1 MLRIYKASA
10 GSGKTY
16 TLVKEYLRLALKS
29 PLQFRHILA
38 ITFTNKAAAE
48 MKTRIIE
55 ALEGLSK
62 SESKYQSLN
71 KELCEL
77 TGKTENELK
86 NDAAIILRNMLHNY
100 ADISVCTIDS
110 FVHRIVRSFA
120 YDLHLPMN
128 FEIEMDSNELLNEA
142 IQLLLD
148 RLNETDQQV
157 TQAVVEFA
165 ESKIED
171 GKSWNVE
178 KEISKLGKQLF
189 IDEAQPKIQQLS
201 FVSFDELREARI
213 SLYAFKTSFEQ
224 KIFDEGKKAFDFIVT
239 NGLTAKDFH
248 YGTSGLFG
256 FFNKYADGNFPNDVL
271 GNSYVRATINDDKW
285 SKTSAITEPQKAQ
298 LHVHYNNIAQ
308 LWSKQGKDYFLADL
322 LLKNFYSFIL
332 LTDLKK
338 LMDEVKTENNILHIS
353 DFQHKVF
360 EIVKEQD
367 APIIYERIGD
377 RYDNILIDEFQDT
390 SVIQWRNLLPLI
402 ENSQFKS
409 EDSLV
414 VGDGKQAIYRFRGG
428 EVEQFTVLPKVY
440 GSDGDEI
447 LKGREIAINNYGA
460 GVITLENNFR
470 SRKEIVDFNN
480 SLYKEL
486 LELPE
491 LKNKNIYTDYFQK
504 QGRKDDGGFVSI
516 EFLKEDEEAD
526 LSLNDVRAFR
536 VEEIVHDVLK
546 RGYNYKDVAVLTR
559 SNVNASFI
567 ASYLVSKGIK
577 VVSPESFLIHHSP
590 KVHLLIAVLSYLNR
604 KDNHIARAEI
614 LHFTFLLLN
623 KELHLETIDLKTSAL
638 EFEEYVR
645 KQTGLDFNSTD
656 LVTGRLSD
664 LLHQLIQIFQL
675 GNDDPFVQ
683 FFLDEVLLFASRYGN
698 SIDDFLNWWGK
709 VKDKKSIIYPESMD
723 AVRIMTIHKS
733 KGLEFPIVILADA
746 SETQKRGEDLFWIDV
761 QKSWLPQLHI
771 GLLPNTKN
779 VLETEFAPLHEKEE
793 EKTFLD
799 LLNLLYV
806 ATTRAEDALY
816 ILSKEEKKEP
826 PSNNSVTALLISFLR
841 RIGLWDGFRNYN
853 FGDEE
858 FVKIFKSG
866 SHASLAS
873 FVKEKTTAKNLLASN
888 IKIRMRVDLLWN
900 DKSKEKID
908 EGNLLHEALKR
919 IQKAG
924 DEKTVLRA
932 LLAEGVIEETD
943 VPNLSEQLKA
953 ILQHPDLK
961 KYFDGTATVLNER
974 QLLKKNE
981 KIRIPDRVILFE
993 DGATV
998 LDYKTGNERAEYQ
1011 QQLRDYAQW
1020 LEEAGIKVKEK
1031 ILFYTQ
1037 TQKAVAVK

>member
-62 SESKYQSLN
+62 NEIKYKSLN
-71 KELCEL
+71 KELSEL
-77 TGKTENELK
+77 TGKSENELK
-86 NDAAIILRNMLHNY
+86 GDAAIILRNMLHNY

-128 FEIEMDSNELLNEA
+128 FEIEMDSKELLNEA

-178 KEISKLGKQLF
+178 REISKLGKQLF
-189 IDEAQPKIQQLS
+189 VDEAQSKIQQLS
-201 FVSFDELREARI
+201 FVSFDDLREARN
-213 SLYAFKTSFEQ
+213 SLYAFKISFEQ
-224 KIFDEGKKAFDFIVT
+224 QLFSAGKKAFDLIIT

-248 YGTSGLFG
+248 QGGRGIFG
-256 FFNKYADGNFPNDVL
+256 FFNSYAARKLPNDVC
-271 GNSYVRATINDDKW
+271 GNTYVIETFEEDKW
-285 SKTSAITEPQKAQ
+285 GKNFTADELKQPLRQS
-298 LHVHYNNIAQ
+298 YNSIIAN
-308 LWSKQGKDYFLADL
+308 WNTQGKDYFLADL

-428 EVEQFTVLPKVY
+428 EVEQFSVLPKVY

-491 LKNKNIYTDYFQK
+491 LKSKNIYADYFQK

-516 EFLKEDEEAD
+516 EFLKADEEAE
-526 LSLNDVRAFR
+526 LALNDVRAYR
-536 VEEIVHDVLK
+536 VEEIVNDVLK
-546 RGYNYKDVAVLTR
+546 RGYQYKEVAVLTR
-559 SNVNASFI
+559 SNKNASFI

-577 VVSPESFLIHHSP
+577 VVSPESLLIHHSP
-590 KVHLLIAVLSYLNR
+590 KVHLLLAILSYLTR

-623 KELHLETIDLKTSAL
+623 KELHLETIDLKTSAV

-645 KQTGLDFNSTD
+645 KQTGLEFNSTE

-675 GNDDPFVQ
+675 ENDDPFVQ

-698 SIDDFLNWWGK
+698 SIDDFLNWWEK
-709 VKDKKSIIYPESMD
+709 VKDKKSIIYPDSMD

-746 SETQKRGEDLFWIDV
+746 SEKQKPGEDSFWIDL
-761 QKSWLPQLHI
+761 KKNWLPQLPI
-771 GLLPNTKN
+771 GLLPNTKD
-779 VLETEFAPLHEKEE
+779 VLETEFALLYEKEK

-816 ILSKEEKKEP
+816 ILSKEEDKEP
-826 PSNNSVTALLISFLR
+826 ISNSSVAAILISFLKST
-841 RIGLWDGFRNYN
+841 GLWDGFRNYN

-858 FVKIFKSG
+858 FVKIFKSS
-866 SHASLAS
+866 SHVSLSS
-873 FVKEKTTAKNLLASN
+873 FVKEKTIAKNLLASN
-888 IKIRMRVDLLWN
+888 IKIRMRADLLWN
-900 DKSKEKID
+900 DKSKEKIN

-919 IQKAG
+919 ILKTG
-924 DEKTVLRA
+924 DEETVLRS
-932 LLAEGVIEETD
+932 LLTEGVIGETE
-943 VPNLSEQLKA
+943 VANLSEQLKA
-953 ILQHPDLK
+953 ILQHPDLE
-961 KYFDGTATVLNER
+961 KYFDGKSTVLNER

-981 KIRIPDRVILFE
+981 KNRIPDRVILFE

-998 LDYKTGNERAEYQ
+998 LDYKTGNERPEYQ

>member
-48 MKTRIIE
+48 MKNRIIE

-100 ADISVCTIDS
+100 AEISVCTIDS

-148 RLNETDQQV
+148 RLNEADQQL

-189 IDEAQPKIQQLS
+189 IDEAQTKVQQLS
-201 FVSFDELREARI
+201 FVSFDELREARN
-213 SLYAFKTSFEQ
+213 SLYAFKTSFEE
-224 KIFDEGKKAFDFIVT
+224 KLFGEGKKAYDLIVK

-248 YGTSGLFG
+248 QGGRGVFG
-256 FFNKYADGNFPNDVL
+256 FFDSYAAKKLPNDVC
-271 GNSYVRATINDDKW
+271 GNSYVTATFDEDKW
-285 SKTSAITEPQKAQ
+285 GKNFTAAELKEPLRQS
-298 LHVHYNNIAQ
+298 YNYIVSH
-308 LWSKQGKDYFLADL
+308 WSKQGKDYFLADL

-338 LMDEVKTENNILHIS
+338 LMDEVKTENNILHIT
-353 DFQHKVF
+353 DFQHKIF

-428 EVEQFTVLPKVY
+428 EVEQFTLLPKVY
-440 GSDGDEI
+440 GSDSDEI

-470 SRKEIVDFNN
+470 SRKVVIDFNN

-486 LELPE
+486 LEQPE

-504 QGRKDDGGFVSI
+504 QGRQDDGGYISI
-516 EFLKEDEEAD
+516 EFLKEDEEVE
-526 LSLNDVRAFR
+526 LSLNDVRALR
-536 VEEIVHDVLK
+536 VEEIVNDVLQ
-546 RGYNYKDVAVLTR
+546 RGFNYKDVAVLTR
-559 SNVNASFI
+559 SNLNASFI

-577 VVSPESFLIHHSP
+577 VVSPESLLIHHSP

-623 KELHLETIDLKTSAL
+623 KNLYLETIDLKTSAL

-645 KQTGLDFNSTD
+645 KETEIEFNSSD

-664 LLHQLIQIFQL
+664 LLHQLIQVFQL
-675 GNDDPFVQ
+675 ENDDPFIQ
-683 FFLDEVLLFASRYGN
+683 FFLDEVLLFASRKGN
-698 SIDDFLNWWGK
+698 SIDDFLNWWEK
-709 VKDKKSIIYPESMD
+709 VKSKKSIIYPESMD

-733 KGLEFPIVILADA
+733 KGLEFPVVILADA
-746 SETQKRGEDLFWIDV
+746 SEEQKRGVDSFWIDLH
-761 QKSWLPQLHI
+761 KNWLPQLHI

-779 VLETEFAPLHEKEE
+779 VLETEFASLYEKEE

-816 ILSKEEKKEP
+816 ILSKKEKKEP
-826 PSNNSVTALLISFLR
+826 ASNNSVTALVISFLKN
-841 RIGLWDGFRNYN
+841 IGLWEGFRIYN

-858 FVKIFKSG
+858 FVKIFKSR
-866 SHASLAS
+866 SHASLSSYA
-873 FVKEKTTAKNLLASN
+873 KEKTLAKNLLASN
-888 IKIRMRVDLLWN
+888 IKIRMRADLLWN
-900 DKSKEKID
+900 DKSKEKIN

-919 IQKAG
+919 IQKTG
-924 DEKTVLRA
+924 DEETVLRS
-932 LLAEGVIEETD
+932 LLTEGVIAETEL
-943 VPNLSEQLKA
+943 PNLSEQLNA
-953 ILQHPDLK
+953 ILQHPAMK

-993 DGATV
+993 GGATV
-998 LDYKTGNERAEYQ
+998 LDYKTGNERPEYHH
-1011 QQLRDYAQW
+1011 QLLDYAQW

-1037 TQKAVAVK
+1037 TQKAVALK

>member
-62 SESKYQSLN
+62 NEIKYKSLN
-71 KELCEL
+71 KELGEL
-77 TGKTENELK
+77 TGKSENELK
-86 NDAAIILRNMLHNY
+86 SDASNILRNMLHNY

-128 FEIEMDSNELLNEA
+128 FEIEMDSKELLNEA

-157 TQAVVEFA
+157 TQAVLEFA

-189 IDEAQPKIQQLS
+189 VDKAQSKIQQLS
-201 FVSFDELREARI
+201 FVSFDDLREVHN
-213 SLYAFKTSFEQ
+213 SLYAFKISFEQ
-224 KIFDEGKKAFDFIVT
+224 QVFAEGKKAFDFIVT

-248 YGTSGLFG
+248 YGNTGLFG
-256 FFNKYADGNFPNDVL
+256 FFKAYAESEFPPKIL
-271 GNSYVRATINDDKW
+271 GNSYVNATINEDKW
-285 SKTSAITEPQKAQ
+285 SKTSSITETQKAQ
-298 LHVHYNNIAQ
+298 LNVHYNNIAQ
-308 LWSKQGKDYFLADL
+308 LWNKQGKDYFLADL

-428 EVEQFTVLPKVY
+428 EVEQFSVLPKVY

-447 LKGREIAINNYGA
+447 LKGREVAINNYGA

-480 SLYKEL
+480 LLYKEL

-491 LKNKNIYTDYFQK
+491 LKNKNIYADYFQK

-516 EFLKEDEEAD
+516 EFLKEEEAE
-526 LSLNDVRAFR
+526 LSLNDVRALR
-536 VEEIVHDVLK
+536 VEEIVNDVLQ
-546 RGYNYKDVAVLTR
+546 RGYHYKEVAVLTR
-559 SNVNASFI
+559 SNKNASFI

-577 VVSPESFLIHHSP
+577 VVSPESLLIHHSP
-590 KVHLLIAVLSYLNR
+590 KVHFLLAILSYLNR
-604 KDNHIARAEI
+604 KDNHISRAEI
-614 LHFTFLLLN
+614 LHFAFLLLN

-645 KQTGLDFNSTD
+645 KQTGLEFNSNE

-664 LLHQLIQIFQL
+664 LLYQLIQIFQL
-675 GNDDPFVQ
+675 ENDDPFVQ

-698 SIDDFLNWWGK
+698 SIDDFLNWWEK
-709 VKDKKSIIYPESMD
+709 VKDKKSIIYPDSMD

-746 SETQKRGEDLFWIDV
+746 SEKQKPGEDSFWIDLN
-761 QKSWLPQLHI
+761 KNWLPQLPI
-771 GLLPNTKN
+771 GLLPNTKD
-779 VLETEFAPLHEKEE
+779 VLETEFALLYEKEI

-816 ILSKEEKKEP
+816 ILSKEEDKEP
-826 PSNNSVTALLISFLR
+826 ISNNSVTAILISFLKST
-841 RIGLWDGFRNYN
+841 GLWEGYRNYN

-858 FVKIFKSG
+858 FVKIFG
-866 SHASLAS
+866 NGNNTSLAS
-873 FVKEKTTAKNLLASN
+873 FEKGKTNSKNLLASN
-888 IKIRMRVDLLWN
+888 IKIRMRADLLWN
-900 DKSKEKID
+900 DKSKEKIN

-919 IQKAG
+919 IQKTG
-924 DEKTVLRA
+924 DEETVLRS
-932 LLAEGVIEETD
+932 LLAEGVIEENE
-943 VPNLSEQLKA
+943 VQHLSDQLHSV
-953 ILQHPDLK
+953 LQHADLK
-961 KYFDGTATVLNER
+961 KYFDGTSTVLNER

-998 LDYKTGNERAEYQ
+998 LDYKSGNERPEYQ

-1037 TQKAVAVK
+1037 SQKAVVVK